1 MSQRISRVNELLRR
15 EIGGV
20 LQREFEWSGSLVTV
34 SDVQVTQDLREA
46 KVFMSILGGNPQAV
60 LDKLREKRGVIQSR
74 MSKRVVLKQTPIL
87 DFRWDDSASR
97 GVDVVN
103 LLDEVAKIPTAPPAE
118 DESPNG

>member
-15 EIGGV
+15 EISSI

-34 SDVQVTQDLREA
+34 AEVVTTQDLKEA
-46 KVFMSILGGNPQAV
+46 KVYMSILGGNPNAV
-60 LDKLREKRGVIQSR
+60 LEKLSDKRGMIQSR
-74 MSKRVVLKQTPIL
+74 VNKRITMKQTPIL
-87 DFRWDDSASR
+87 DFRFDNSASR

-118 DESPNG
+118 EGEE